1 MASQHK
7 VQLEW
12 LNHGNDLQ
20 YETYS
25 RSHTIKYEG
34 GIEVKASAAL
44 QYKGNA
50 IEVNPEEQLVAAVS
64 SCHMLTFLAIASRKK
79 MIVKSYSDNAI
90 GTLAIN
96 AHNKM
101 AITHVL
107 LNPIIVFETE
117 QPNDEM
123 MQNLHH
129 RSHLE
134 CFIANS
140 VNFPIEVKGF

>member
-1 MASQHK
+1 MASSHK
-7 VQLEW
+7 IKLEW
-12 LNHGNDLQ
+12 FNLSNNLEYD
-20 YETYS
+20 TYS
-25 RSHTIKYEG
+25 RSHTILYEG
-34 GIEVKASAAL
+34 GIQIQASAA
-44 QYKGNA
+44 QEYKGNPKE
-50 IEVNPEEQLVAAVS
+50 INPEEQLVAAVS

-79 MIVKSYSDNAI
+79 MIIKSYIDNAV

-96 AHNKM
+96 TNNRM

-117 QPNDEM
+117 QPSAEM
-123 MQNLHH
+123 IKNMHH

>member
-7 VQLEW
+7 IQLEW
-12 LNHGNDLQ
+12 LNQGNDLH

-25 RSHTIKYEG
+25 RSHIIKYEG
-34 GIEVKASAAL
+34 GIEIKASAAKD
-44 QYKGNA
+44 YKGDA
-50 IEVNPEEQLVAAVS
+50 LEVNPEEQLLAAVS

-79 MIVKSYSDNAI
+79 MIVKSYIDNAI

-96 AHNKM
+96 AQNKM

-107 LNPIIVFETE
+107 LNPIIVFEADE
-117 QPNDEM
+117 PNEVM
-123 MQNLHH
+123 LQNLHH

-140 VNFPIEVKGF
+140 VNFPIEVQGF

>member
-7 VQLEW
+7 IQLEW
-12 LNHGNDLQ
+12 LNQQNDLQ

-25 RSHTIKYEG
+25 RSHIIKYDG
-34 GIEVKASAAL
+34 GIEVKASAAHE
-44 QYKGNA
+44 YRGNVL
-50 IEVNPEEQLVAAVS
+50 EVNPEEQLVAAVS

-79 MIVKSYSDNAI
+79 LIIKSYSDNAI

-96 AHNKM
+96 AQNKM

-107 LNPIIVFETE
+107 LNPIIVFEADE
-117 QPNDEM
+117 PNEVM
-123 MQNLHH
+123 MQILHH

-140 VNFPIEVKGF
+140 VNFPIEVQGF